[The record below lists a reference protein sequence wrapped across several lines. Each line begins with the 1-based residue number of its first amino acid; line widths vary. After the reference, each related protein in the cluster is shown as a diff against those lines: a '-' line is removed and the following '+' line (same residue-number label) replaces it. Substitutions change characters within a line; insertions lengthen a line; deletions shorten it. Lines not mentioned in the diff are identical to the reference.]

1 MGRPVP
7 PMASPH
13 REPDVEELNWDHP
26 SSLENEMSKRP
37 VTSDDFL
44 TISPTIRV
52 LPIIHGS
59 GDFAIQV
66 REELLR
72 RPYDCVAVPI
82 PPSFQEEVE
91 AAVERLPDISV
102 VVQVDADEEREYEGG
117 DDEGIPSEPGFS
129 YVPIDPCQGVIA
141 AIRTAQGERIA
152 REFIDLET
160 PRYVSVTGTFPDP
173 YALKRV
179 SPDRFAAAILAAV
192 PPPPPGQVTDRIRW
206 MAARLRELESKYR
219 LTLFVCSILD
229 WPWIRDAFRRRLE
242 PPEAPSFF
250 SPIQTFGVDPRTL
263 IFALGEV
270 PYITGLYETGRR
282 ELTPDDNLSV
292 DGVKEMVLDAR
303 ERLRA
308 RHPKIAVRITPQVLS
323 TFFRYVRNL
332 SLVDRRLTP
341 DLYTLIVAAKQTA
354 GDDFALALA
363 EAAREYVVADS
374 GGGEPDPDGIGLLR
388 MGIHRGDVPIWG
400 TGPMVSRLPGQSMS
414 WRTCELKPKP
424 TREEQTQ
431 WRHRWNPFGM
441 CSWPPEDDRIESFH
455 RHVRDQ
461 AKAIIGADLAR
472 TEKFT
477 TSVRDG
483 IDIRETLRNWHT
495 GDLYVK
501 VVPPSRGSIEIVV
514 FLFDLPADPELYTN
528 RTTWYAERGEELT
541 LAFYATD
548 PMKNLV
554 GPGIAQ
560 AEYGGALFLFPP
572 RPIPDVWTDPRL
584 DFTETLEERLL
595 AGAFLHSRDRHVAV
609 VSPRIPPS
617 SWRRLARR
625 FGRKIVHLPLK
636 RFSGQLLERLR
647 TFHVLN
653 GRQVRSYAADFIRD
667 A

>member
-1 MGRPVP
+1 
-7 PMASPH
+7 
-13 REPDVEELNWDHP
+13 
-26 SSLENEMSKRP
+26 MSAPR
-37 VTSDDFL
+37 VTADDFL
-44 TISPTIRV
+44 TISPRIRV

-59 GDFAIQV
+59 GDCAIQV
-66 REELLR
+66 REELLS
-72 RPYDCVAVPI
+72 RPYDCVAVPL

-91 AAVERLPDISV
+91 EAIERLPAISV
-102 VVQVDADEEREYEGG
+102 VVQRDAESVEPESEAESEG
-117 DDEGIPSEPGFS
+117 ESGFT

-141 AIRTAQGERIA
+141 ALRTARGERMA

-160 PRYVSVTGTFPDP
+160 PRFVAVTGAFPDP

-179 SPDRFAAAILAAV
+179 SPERFAAAMLAAV
-192 PPPPPGQVTDRIRW
+192 PSPPPGQGTRRITW
-206 MAARLRELESKYR
+206 MAARLRELEARHR

-229 WPWIRDAFRRRLE
+229 WPWIRDAFQRRLP
-242 PPEAPSFF
+242 PPEPESFD
-250 SPIQTFGVDPRTL
+250 SPIATCPVDPRTL
-263 IFALGEV
+263 LFVLGEL
-270 PYITGLYETGRR
+270 PYLTGLYERGRR

-292 DGVKEMVLDAR
+292 DGVKELVLDAR

-308 RHPKIAVRITPQVLS
+308 RHPKVAQRITPQVLA
-323 TFFRYVRNL
+323 TYFRYVRNL
-332 SLVDRRLTP
+332 TLMDRRLTP
-341 DLYTLIVAAKQTA
+341 DLYTLIVAAQQTA

-363 EAAREYVVADS
+363 ETARDYPYAR
-374 GGGEPDPDGIGLLR
+374 PDGDGPSEFEEPGVLR
-388 MGIHRGDVPIWG
+388 MGINRAEVPIWG
-400 TGPMVSRLPGQSMS
+400 TGPMVSRLPGQAMS
-414 WRTCELKPKP
+414 WRTCVLRPRP
-424 TREEQTQ
+424 RREEQAR
-431 WRHRWNPFGM
+431 WRQRWNPLGM

-461 AKAIIGADLAR
+461 ARAILGADLAR

-501 VVPPSRGSIEIVV
+501 VLPPSRGSIEVVV
-514 FLFDLPADPELYTN
+514 FLFDVPADPEAYTH
-528 RTTWYAERGEELT
+528 RTTWYAEHPEEST

-572 RPIPDVWTDPRL
+572 RPIPDIWDDPRL
-584 DFTETLEERLL
+584 DFADTLEERLL
-595 AGAFLHSRDRHVAV
+595 AGAFLHSQDRHVAV
-609 VSPRIPPS
+609 VSPGLPPG
-617 SWRRLARR
+617 SWRRLARK

-653 GRQVRSYAADFIRD
+653 GKHVRSYAADFIRD
-667 A
+667 L

>member
-1 MGRPVP
+1 
-7 PMASPH
+7 
-13 REPDVEELNWDHP
+13 
-26 SSLENEMSKRP
+26 MSERRVKA
-37 VTSDDFL
+37 DDFL
-44 TISPTIRV
+44 TIGPRIRV

-66 REELLR
+66 REELLS
-72 RPYDCVAVPI
+72 RPYDCVAVPL
-82 PPSFQEEVE
+82 PPSFQDEVE
-91 AAVERLPDISV
+91 SAIERLPEVSA
-102 VVQVDADEEREYEGG
+102 VVQVDAEAGEGRYEGG
-117 DDEGIPSEPGFS
+117 GDPDVESGPGFS

-141 AIRTAQGERIA
+141 ALRTAMGERIA

-160 PRYVSVTGTFPDP
+160 PRFVSVTGSFPDP

-192 PPPPPGQVTDRIRW
+192 PPPPAGQVTDRIRW
-206 MAARLRELESKYR
+206 MAARLRELESEYR
-219 LTLFVCSILD
+219 LVLLVCSLLD
-229 WPWIRDAFRRRLE
+229 WPWIRDAHQRKLA
-242 PPEAPSFF
+242 PPEPEPFF
-250 SPIQTFGVDPRTL
+250 SPIQTFRVDPRTL
-263 IFALGEV
+263 LFALGEL
-270 PYITGLYETGRR
+270 PYITGLYERGRR

-308 RHPKIAVRITPQVLS
+308 RLPKVAARITPQVLS
-323 TFFRYVRNL
+323 VFFRYVRNL
-332 SLVDRRLTP
+332 SLVARRLTP

-363 EAAREYVVADS
+363 ETVRDYPYAGE
-374 GGGEPDPDGIGLLR
+374 EPDESAGFDEPGSLR
-388 MGIHRGDVPIWG
+388 MGINRGDVPIWG
-400 TGPMVSRLPGQSMS
+400 TGPMVSRLPGQSMT
-414 WRTCELKPKP
+414 WRTCELRPQP
-424 TREEQTQ
+424 TRDEQAR
-431 WRHRWNPFGM
+431 WRQRWNPFGM

-461 AKAIIGADLAR
+461 ARATLGADLAR

-501 VVPPSRGSIEIVV
+501 VVPPGRGTIEVVV
-514 FLFDLPADPELYTN
+514 FLFEVPADPRIYDN
-528 RTTWYAERGEELT
+528 RMTWYAEHVGEST

-560 AEYGGALFLFPP
+560 AEYGGAMFLYPP
-572 RPIPDVWTDPRL
+572 RPIPDVWSDPRL
-584 DFTETLEERLL
+584 EFAETLEERLL

-609 VSPRIPPS
+609 VSPRIPPA

-625 FGRKIVHLPLK
+625 FGRKIVHVPLK

-647 TFHVLN
+647 VFHVLN
-653 GRQVRSYAADFIRD
+653 GKQVRSYAADFIRD
-667 A
+667 L